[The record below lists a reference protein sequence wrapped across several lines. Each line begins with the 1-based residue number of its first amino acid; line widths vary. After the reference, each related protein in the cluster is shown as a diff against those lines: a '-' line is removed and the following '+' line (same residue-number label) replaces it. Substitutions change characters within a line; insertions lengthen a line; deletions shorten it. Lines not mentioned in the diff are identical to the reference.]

1 MTRLSSGSRAAP
13 VDLSCRSTESER
25 LDTPDIAPSE
35 LERVL
40 QDLGRFNGTMFG
52 RTPILSWLR
61 RAVESQPAGTAT
73 HVLDVGCGYGDLLR
87 AVRRWSRNR
96 GLDVALHGIDLNP
109 ETVRIAQTATRPED
123 RINYHIADVF
133 GYRPEAPVDLI
144 VSSLF
149 AHHLSDDAL
158 VRFLRWM
165 EANARRGW
173 LICDLQRHVVPYA
186 LIGPL
191 GKLSR
196 VHPIVVSDGRISV
209 ARSLTRP
216 EWRGR
221 LDEAGISRQAVTIR
235 WFLFRH
241 VIGRLR

>member
-1 MTRLSSGSRAAP
+1 MTRLSFGSLAAP

-25 LDTPDIAPSE
+25 LDSPDIAPSE
-35 LERVL
+35 LESVL
-40 QDLGRFNGTMFG
+40 QDLGRFNGMMFG
-52 RTPILSWLR
+52 RTPILSWVR
-61 RAVESQPAGTAT
+61 RAIASQPAGKAM
-73 HVLDVGCGYGDLLR
+73 HVVDVGCGYGDLLR
-87 AVRRWSRNR
+87 AVRRWSRKR
-96 GLDVALHGIDLNP
+96 GVDVVLHGIDLNP
-109 ETVRIAQTATRPED
+109 ETVRIARAATRPED
-123 RINYHIADVF
+123 GINYHIADVF
-133 GYRPEAPVDLI
+133 AYRPESPVDLI

-158 VRFLRWM
+158 IRFLRWM

-196 VHPIVVSDGRISV
+196 VHPIVVSDGRISI

-216 EWRGR
+216 EWQQR
-221 LDEAGISRQAVTIR
+221 LREAGISQQAVTIR